1 MARTT
6 SHTGW
11 GDKLPTPR
19 CGEPAATAV
28 PARTIAVPAAASI
41 HNLLL
46 EICMEGDPSDLKGSG
61 QPNRGLVDDVVRDQ
75 QARRPGRGP
84 HDGGPALLQRLV
96 LDVVVA
102 EAPVHLDPDPAAGDD

>member
-1 MARTT
+1 MASTT
-6 SHTGW
+6 SQTGC
-11 GDKLPTPR
+11 GDSWPNPR
-19 CGEPAATAV
+19 CVPPADTAV
-28 PARTIAVPAAASI
+28 TPRTIAVPAAASI

-96 LDVVVA
+96 LDVVVP
-102 EAPVHLDPDPAAGDD
+102 EAPV